1 MIQAAVEETRPRCR
15 LYLITPASLTCDPV
29 SLTSFRDILE
39 LALDGGDVAC
49 VQLRLKQVSDDD
61 WQRAADILA
70 PIVQSRDVAFILN
83 DRADLVVSTGADGVH
98 IGQEDLPYE
107 EARRLVGP
115 DRIIGVTCKSSRDLA
130 VDAAEAGADY
140 VAFGAFFESNTKT
153 ITTPASRDI
162 LTWWQEA
169 TTTPSV
175 AIGGITAENCAPI
188 VSAGADFLA
197 VAGGVW
203 AHTAGPAAGVAAIN
217 AAIDAAQF
225 SEN

>member
-15 LYLITPASLTCDPV
+15 LYLITPAFLTCDPE

-140 VAFGAFFESNTKT
+140 VAFGAYFESNTKT
-153 ITTPASRDI
+153 ITTPASTDI

-225 SEN
+225 LEN